1 MQSRN
6 CFKREAM
13 KTKSVPLRIPELI
26 DSLAATCGKEQHIDK
41 AAALRQWLYKGAEDY
56 VMKLLEEGR
65 ISIGRAAE
73 ILDTSIYDIH
83 RMVQERGIELGPT
96 DEQRQ
101 ESRKVAAQLIA
112 RARE

>member
-1 MQSRN
+1 
-6 CFKREAM
+6 M

-26 DSLAATCGKEQHIDK
+26 DELAAICGKEQHIDK
-41 AAALRQWLYKGAEDY
+41 AAALRQWLYRGAEDY
-56 VMKLLEEGR
+56 VLKLLSEAR

-83 RMVQERGIELGPT
+83 RMAEARGIELGAT

-112 RARE
+112 RAKR